1 MPIDALFPS
10 FDWLPRPIT
19 HARGQ
24 KGDDMEERKLP
35 EDDSPEATNE
45 ASLSEEVIDPS
56 APVEFEE
63 DDDDGR

>member
-1 MPIDALFPS
+1 
-10 FDWLPRPIT
+10 
-19 HARGQ
+19 
-24 KGDDMEERKLP
+24 MEERKLP

-45 ASLSEEVIDPS
+45 ANLSEEVIDPS